1 MRWSYTARALRA
13 RSPLLAILLLVP
25 PAATAQGA
33 DWRVGLG
40 PEVFEEQ
47 GDAVATRVGGWLDA
61 SYEDNDRE
69 PSAGGLNHANVF
81 VDTRWRSFQLFAEG
95 EYERELE
102 LAGYEEEHQLE
113 FEQAWLRWQ
122 PSDAFGVR
130 AGRFNTPFGWWV
142 PIHWSIL
149 MDSVTPPLYVGKE
162 MVPEQQ
168 IGLELAGR
176 SFPGEIA
183 GLDSE
188 IGWSLFGG
196 YGAPGLDQDRTD
208 GLSAG
213 GDLHLRLAERYSL
226 GLSGYHQRNRELD
239 DRSETS
245 GVLYGEARL
254 PWALTLRS
262 EWVLQHRDPYEE
274 LSRNADAFYASLRW
288 DAHRLAYLAYRL
300 GYGEDD
306 DEESLQTDERTIHT
320 FTLGL
325 VPRPDVRVK
334 LEYNVN
340 RFSDAERPDFDH
352 WVVSVG
358 YLF

>member
-1 MRWSYTARALRA
+1 MRGFYTARALRA
-13 RSPLLAILLLVP
+13 RTRLLAIVLLAPLS
-25 PAATAQGA
+25 ARAQDA

-69 PSAGGLNHANVF
+69 PSAGGINHANLF
-81 VDTRWRSFQLFAEG
+81 VDTRWQSFQLFAEG

-102 LAGYEEEHQLE
+102 LAGFEEEHQLE
-113 FEQAWLRWQ
+113 LEQAYLRWQ
-122 PSDAFGVR
+122 PGDAFGVR
-130 AGRFNTPFGWWV
+130 LGRFNTPFGWWV

-168 IGLELAGR
+168 IGLELLGHG
-176 SFPGEIA
+176 FPGELF

-188 IGWSLFGG
+188 VGWSLFGG
-196 YGAPGLDQDRTD
+196 YGASGLDQDRTD
-208 GLSAG
+208 GLSGG
-213 GDLHLRLAERYSL
+213 GDLHLRLAERYEL
-226 GLSGYHQRNRELD
+226 GVSAYHQRNRELD

-245 GVLYGEARL
+245 GVVYGEARL
-254 PWALTLRS
+254 PCALTLRS
-262 EWVLQHRDPYEE
+262 EWVVQHRDPVGD
-274 LSRNADAFYASLRW
+274 LSRNADAFYASLRF
-288 DAHRLAYLAYRL
+288 DPHRLFYLAYRF
-300 GYGEDD
+300 GHGEDD
-306 DEESLQTDERTIHT
+306 DEEALQTDERTIHT
-320 FTLGL
+320 FTLGF

-340 RFSDAERPDFDH
+340 RFTDAVREDFDH
-352 WVVSVG
+352 WAVSVG

>member
-1 MRWSYTARALRA
+1 MCD
-13 RSPLLAILLLVP
+13 RSSLLCCLLLLVP
-25 PAATAQGA
+25 LPAAGQVP

-40 PEVFEEQ
+40 PGVFQDQ
-47 GDAVATRVGGWLDA
+47 GDAVGTRVGGWLEA

-81 VDTRWRSFQLFAEG
+81 FDTRWRSLQLFVEG
-95 EYERELE
+95 EYERELD
-102 LAGYEEEHQLE
+102 LAGFDDEHQIELE
-113 FEQAWLRWQ
+113 QGYLRWQ

-149 MDSVTPPLYVGKE
+149 MDSVTPPLYVGKD

-168 IGLELAGR
+168 TGVELLGE
-176 SFPGEIA
+176 SFPGRIG

-196 YGAPGLDQDRTD
+196 YGGSGLDQDRTD

-213 GDLHLRLAERYSL
+213 ADLHFRLAERYLL
-226 GLSGYHQRNRELD
+226 GLSGYHQRNRQLD

-262 EWVLQHRDPYEE
+262 EWVHQHRDRVGN
-274 LSRNADAFYASLRW
+274 LSPNADAFYASLRW
-288 DAHRLAYLAYRL
+288 DVHRLAYLAYRF
-300 GYGEDD
+300 GYGDDD
-306 DEESLQTDERTIHT
+306 DEDALETDERALHT
-320 FTLGL
+320 FTVGIL
-325 VPRPDVRVK
+325 PHPDVRVK

-340 RFSDAERPDFDH
+340 RFDGARADFDH
-352 WVVSVG
+352 WVVSLG

>member
-1 MRWSYTARALRA
+1 VRA
-13 RSPLLAILLLVP
+13 RIELSAILLLAAL
-25 PAATAQGA
+25 PAAAADG

-61 SYEDNDRE
+61 SYEDNDEE
-69 PSAGGLNHANVF
+69 PSAGGLNHANLF

-95 EYERELE
+95 EYERELD
-102 LAGYEEEHQLE
+102 LAGYEDEHQLE
-113 FEQAWLRWQ
+113 LEQAYLRWQ

-130 AGRFNTPFGWWV
+130 VGRFNTPFGWWV

-149 MDSVTPPLYVGKE
+149 MDSATPPLYVGKE
-162 MVPEQQ
+162 MIPEQQ

-176 SFPGEIA
+176 SFPRELFGQDGEV
-183 GLDSE
+183 
-188 IGWSLFGG
+188 GWSLFGG
-196 YGAPGLDQDRTD
+196 YGASGLDQDRTD
-208 GLSAG
+208 GFSGG
-213 GDLHLRLAERYSL
+213 GDLHLRLAERYQL
-226 GLSGYHQRNRELD
+226 GISGYHQRNRELD

-254 PWALTLRS
+254 PCALTLRS
-262 EWVLQHRDPYEE
+262 EWVYQVRDREAE
-274 LSRNADAFYASLRW
+274 LSRDADAFYASLRW
-288 DAHRLAYLAYRL
+288 DVHRLVYL
-300 GYGEDD
+300 GYRFGRGEDD
-306 DEESLQTDERTIHT
+306 DEEALQTDERTIHT
-320 FTLGL
+320 FTLGV

-334 LEYNVN
+334 LEYNAN
-340 RFSDAERPDFDH
+340 RFTDAVREDFDH